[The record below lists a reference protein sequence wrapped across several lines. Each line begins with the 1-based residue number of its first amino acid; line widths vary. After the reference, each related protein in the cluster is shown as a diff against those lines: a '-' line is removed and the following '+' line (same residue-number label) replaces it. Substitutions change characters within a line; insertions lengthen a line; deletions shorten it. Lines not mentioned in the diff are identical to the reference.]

1 MVLLIKE
8 YEKRKNNTVRLGDI
22 MLRIIVSVSWLITVV
37 FMWLPN
43 ECKNQFMK
51 DNERQIIKILATISA
66 VLSVCYSFLV

>member
-1 MVLLIKE
+1 MG
-8 YEKRKNNTVRLGDI
+8 NNWSKINIILSVFEGGI

-43 ECKNQFMK
+43 VCKNQLMK

-66 VLSVCYSFLV
+66 VLSVCYVFLG